1 MPFALPRSA
10 FTLPMKLLPFLFLP
24 IAAFA
29 GDARSPRLDAI
40 CSWIGNTYPGHPKW
54 VQQDIDA
61 MCVTPDGTVFT
72 NAEWDEG
79 GGQAGQ
85 DRDGALLGYA
95 GHTHG
100 WGFNGGKAIAVNS
113 KYVFIGSVCGNEGG
127 GLKDPDTWP
136 PKGHT
141 WFGISRRLRSDFTKP
156 APFEGG
162 KGGKGN
168 TLKQC
173 FLPVVDVEGK
183 ESAPITGLAADEQRL
198 YVSDPRAG
206 KIRVL
211 DAETMRELEAWPAEQ
226 PGQLAL
232 DRHGL
237 LWMLEKGYPSR
248 LRAFDASGG
257 ATDMITFP
265 AEVIP
270 IAFALDPSDRVLV
283 ADDGVSQQLLTYRAK
298 DGQLVHSGAI
308 GVKNGIYASPAGAFG
323 NLRFNRISALGLDNQ
338 FHFYVAHHGSS
349 GGGSTVLESYDIHAD
364 TPSTPC
370 WRLFGLEFV
379 DLAAPDPTSDTD
391 VFTKEE
397 HFRLDYENPPGH
409 EWGYAGYTIHRFKY
423 PDDPRLHIWSGAPWV
438 RRIGGRRFLF
448 VNDMSADYLQVYR
461 FDAQTDGEIAVP
473 SGLFA
478 KKSIRSKES
487 PGWPV
492 HQPARGEW
500 IWRDANGNGALDDGE
515 FTLRNGEDAPAAQGW
530 WVDSTGNVWLATEKS
545 GIRLL
550 PQQGLDPAGNPT
562 WSYASMR
569 TYPHPAA
576 FETVKRL
583 RYDSEH
589 DVMYLGGT
597 TKAAANQH
605 WKPMGPVIARYD
617 GWMKAE
623 TSGAMPAP
631 TWTIVM
637 PYERG
642 AKGHESCEPM
652 GFDAAG
658 DYLFIP
664 YTGASKEMSFSTGHV
679 EVIRAADGQSVGH
692 FEPSAEIGEVGLQD
706 LRETLTAQRRA
717 NGEYLIFLEDDYK
730 AKTVLYRWWPNPAD
744 QPHLQADR
752 NRSATRQ
759 TEYVEVNI
767 ALDDARSSSKCPL
780 KVSVKNIGAEALRMT
795 DWLNG
800 VYSSQ
805 INVQSRVGEICPKTK
820 KGEWVFAPLVFAA
833 GSTHGKLIE
842 PGSTF
847 DFTIPLQDFF
857 ELRPGNWLLDC
868 KIKVIGKDADRSAQL
883 PQLEFYLPE
892 SEKK

>member
-1 MPFALPRSA
+1 
-10 FTLPMKLLPFLFLP
+10 MKLLALILLP
-24 IAAFA
+24 LAALA
-29 GDARSPRLDAI
+29 GEAKSPRLDAVT
-40 CSWIGNTYPGHPKW
+40 SWVGNTYPGNPKW

-72 NAEWDEG
+72 NVEWDEG

-85 DRDGALLGYA
+85 YKDGALLGYA

-100 WGFNGGKAIAVNS
+100 WGFNGGKAIALNS
-113 KYVFIGSVCGNEGG
+113 KYVFIGCVCGNEGG

-141 WFGISRRLRSDFTKP
+141 WFGISRRVRADFTKA

-162 KGGKGN
+162 KGGKGD

-173 FLPVVDVEGK
+173 FLPVVDMEGN
-183 ESAPITGLAADEQRL
+183 ESAPITGLAADETRL

-211 DAETMRELEAWPAEQ
+211 DAETMRELEAWPADH
-226 PGQLAL
+226 PGPLAL
-232 DRHGL
+232 DREGM
-237 LWMLEKGYPSR
+237 LWVLEKGAPSR
-248 LRAFDASGG
+248 LRKYDNAGG
-257 ATDMITFP
+257 SARDRIIFP
-265 AEVIP
+265 PGVIP
-270 IAFALDPSDRVLV
+270 TAFALVPSDGVMV
-283 ADDGVSQQLLTYRAK
+283 ADDGVSQQILTYRVQE
-298 DGQLVHSGAI
+298 GQLVPSGAM
-308 GVKNGIYASPAGAFG
+308 GVKNGIYAPPAGAVG
-323 NLRFNRISALGLDNQ
+323 DWRFNRPSALGLDMHGNL
-338 FHFYVAHHGSS
+338 YVAHHGSS
-349 GGGSTVLESYDIHAD
+349 GGGSTVLESYDWFWG
-364 TPSTPC
+364 TQGPPR

-379 DLAAPDPTSDTD
+379 DLAAPDPDSDTD

-409 EWGYAGYTIHRFKY
+409 EWGYTGYTIHRSKY

-438 RRIGGRRFLF
+438 RRIAGRRFLF
-448 VNDMSADYLQVYR
+448 VNDMSAEYLQVYR
-461 FDAQTDGEIAVP
+461 FDAKTEGEIAVP

-478 KKSIRSKES
+478 KKNIRLKNS
-487 PGWPV
+487 PGWPA
-492 HQPARGEW
+492 HQPAAGEW

-515 FTLRNGEDAPAAQGW
+515 FTSRGGEDAPAAQGW
-530 WVDSTGNVWLATEKS
+530 WVDFAGNFWLATEKN

-550 PQQGLDPAGNPT
+550 PQQGLDPAGNPS
-562 WSYASMR
+562 WSYDSMR

-583 RYDSEH
+583 RYDAGR

-597 TKAAANQH
+597 TKTDTNQH

-617 GWMKAE
+617 GWRKAE
-623 TSGAMPAP
+623 ASGALPPP

-664 YTGASKEMSFSTGHV
+664 YTGASKETGFSTGHV

-692 FEPSAEIGEVGLQD
+692 FEPSAEAGEIGLQD
-706 LRETLTAQRRA
+706 LRETLTAHRRA
-717 NGEYLIFLEDDYK
+717 DGEYLVFLEDDYK

-744 QPHLQADR
+744 KPHPQADR
-752 NRSATRQ
+752 NRSAVKK
-759 TEYVEVNI
+759 TEYVEVI
-767 ALDDARSSSKCPL
+767 VALNDVRSPFNCPL
-780 KVSVKNIGAEALRMT
+780 KVSVKNLGSERLRVT
-795 DWLNG
+795 HHWG
-800 VYSSQ
+800 TEVYQSK
-805 INVQSRVGEICPKTK
+805 IAIQSRVGEFCPHTG
-820 KGEWVFAPLVFAA
+820 KGEAVFGLFAR
-833 GSTHGKLIE
+833 GSSDLLSIA

-847 DFTIPLQDFF
+847 SFTIPLQDYFQ
-857 ELRPGNWLLDC
+857 LRAGQWLLDC
-868 KIKVIGKDADRSAQL
+868 KVEISGKDADRSVQL
-883 PQLEFYLPE
+883 PQIEFNLPE
-892 SEKK
+892 SETK

>member
-1 MPFALPRSA
+1 
-10 FTLPMKLLPFLFLP
+10 MKLLAFILLP
-24 IAAFA
+24 IAALA
-29 GDARSPRLDAI
+29 GEAKSPRLDAVS
-40 CSWIGNTYPGHPKW
+40 SWIGNTYPGNPKW

-61 MCVTPDGTVFT
+61 MCVTPDGTVYT
-72 NAEWDEG
+72 NVEWDEG
-79 GGQAGQ
+79 GGQAGEYK
-85 DRDGALLGYA
+85 DGALLGYA
-95 GHTHG
+95 LHTHG

-113 KYVFIGSVCGNEGG
+113 EYVFIGCVCENEGG

-141 WFGISRRLRSDFTKP
+141 WFGISRRSRYYFKKA

-162 KGGKGN
+162 KGGKGD

-183 ESAPITGLAADEQRL
+183 ESAPITGLAADDKRL
-198 YVSDPRAG
+198 YVSDPHAG
-206 KIRVL
+206 KIHVL
-211 DAETMRELEAWPAEQ
+211 DAETMREVQSWPADH
-226 PGQLAL
+226 PGPLAL
-232 DRHGL
+232 DRAGM
-237 LWMLEKGYPSR
+237 LWVLDKGSPAR
-248 LRAFDASGG
+248 LRKFDVSDGSSRE
-257 ATDMITFP
+257 MITFP
-265 AEVIP
+265 PEVIP
-270 IAFALDPSDRVLV
+270 AAFAILEFYGVFDSVLV
-283 ADDGVSQQLLTYRAK
+283 ADDGVSQQLLSYREK
-298 DGQLVHSGAI
+298 DGQLTPAKPRGAM
-308 GVKNGIYASPAGAFG
+308 NGIYAPPAGTFG
-323 NLRFNRISALGLDNQ
+323 NLRFNRISALGFDKQGNL
-338 FHFYVAHHGSS
+338 YVAHHGSS
-349 GGGSTVLESYDIHAD
+349 GGGSTVLESYSPFEDPPY
-364 TPSTPC
+364 TPR

-379 DLAAPDPTSDTD
+379 DLAAPDPASDTD

-438 RRIGGRRFLF
+438 RRIGDRRFLF

-461 FDAQTDGEIAVP
+461 FDSQTDGEIAVP

-478 KKSIRSKES
+478 KKSIRLKQS
-487 PGWPV
+487 PGWPA

-500 IWRDANGNGALDDGE
+500 IWRDANGNGALDEGE
-515 FTLRNGEDAPAAQGW
+515 FTSRNSEDAPAAQGW
-530 WVDSTGNVWLATEKS
+530 WVDFKGNVWLATERQ

-550 PQQGLDPAGNPT
+550 PQQGLDPKGNPT

-583 RYDSEH
+583 RYDAER

-597 TKAAANQH
+597 TKADANQH

-623 TSGAMPAP
+623 ATGALPPP

-664 YTGASKEMSFSTGHV
+664 YTGASKEMGFGTGHV

-692 FEPSAEIGEVGLQD
+692 FEPSAEIGEIGLQD
-706 LRETLTAQRRA
+706 LRETLTAHRRA
-717 NGEYLIFLEDDYK
+717 DGEYLIFLEDDYK

-744 QPHLQADR
+744 KPHPQTDR
-752 NRSATRQ
+752 NRSATRK

-767 ALDDARSSSKCPL
+767 ALDDVRSPSKCPL
-780 KVSVKNIGAEALRMT
+780 KVSVKNIGSETLGMT
-795 DWLNG
+795 NAFSAQAS

-805 INVQSRVGEICPKTK
+805 IEIHGRVGEFCPHTE
-820 KGEWVFAPLVFAA
+820 KGERAFVPLARIDGSAWVE
-833 GSTHGKLIE
+833 SIK

-847 DFTIPLQDFF
+847 NFTIPLQDFF
-857 ELRPGNWLLDC
+857 QLRAGRWVLDC
-868 KIKVIGKDADRSAQL
+868 KVAIQGKHPDLSVQL

-892 SEKK
+892 PEKK

>member
-1 MPFALPRSA
+1 
-10 FTLPMKLLPFLFLP
+10 MKPPLLLPLLFLP

-29 GDARSPRLDAI
+29 GDAKSPRLDAT
-40 CSWIGNTYPGHPKW
+40 CSWIGNTYPGNPNW
-54 VQQDIDA
+54 VQQDIEA
-61 MCVTPDGTVFT
+61 MCVTPDGTVYT
-72 NAEWDEG
+72 NVEWDEG
-79 GGQAGQ
+79 GGQVGMYK
-85 DRDGALLGYA
+85 DGALLGYA

-113 KYVFIGSVCGNEGG
+113 KYVFIGCVCGNEGG

-136 PKGHT
+136 PKGHA
-141 WFGISRRLRSDFTKP
+141 WFGISRRLRSNFTKA

-162 KGGKGN
+162 KGGKGD

-183 ESAPITGLAADEQRL
+183 ESAPITGLAADDQRL

-206 KIRVL
+206 MIRVL
-211 DAETMRELEAWPAEQ
+211 DAETMREIEAWPVDH
-226 PGQLAL
+226 PGSLAL
-232 DRHGL
+232 DRDGM

-248 LRAFDASGG
+248 VRRFDASGGG

-270 IAFALDPSDRVLV
+270 IAFALDPIDGVQV
-283 ADDGVSQQLLTYRAK
+283 ADDGVSQQLLTYRTK
-298 DGQLVHSGAI
+298 GSQLVQTGAV
-308 GVKNGIYASPAGAFG
+308 GVKNGIYAPPAGAFG
-323 NLRFNRISALGLDNQ
+323 DWRFNRLSALGLDAQGNL
-338 FHFYVAHHGSS
+338 YVAHHASS
-349 GGGSTVLESYDIHAD
+349 GGGSTVLECYHTRPVAKGA
-364 TPSTPC
+364 PR

-379 DLAAPDPTSDTD
+379 DLAAPDPASDTD

-397 HFRLDYENPPGH
+397 HFRLDYVNPPGH

-438 RRIGGRRFLF
+438 RRIAGRRFLF

-461 FDAQTDGEIAVP
+461 FDSQAEGEIAIP

-500 IWRDANGNGALDDGE
+500 IWRDATGNGALDDGE
-515 FTLRNGEDAPAAQGW
+515 FTSRGAEDAPAAQGW
-530 WVDSTGNVWLATEKS
+530 WVDFKGNVWLATEKN

-550 PQQGLDPAGNPT
+550 PQQGLDPVGNPT

-583 RYDSEH
+583 RYDAEH

-597 TKAAANQH
+597 TKADTNQH

-617 GWMKAE
+617 GWRKAE
-623 TSGAMPAP
+623 ASGAIPAS

-664 YTGASKEMSFSTGHV
+664 YTGASKEMGFSTGHV
-679 EVIRAADGQSVGH
+679 EVIRAADGQSAGH
-692 FEPSAEIGEVGLQD
+692 FEPSAEVGEIGLQD
-706 LRETLTAQRRA
+706 LRETLTAHRRTD
-717 NGEYLIFLEDDYK
+717 GEYLVFLEDDYK

-744 QPHLQADR
+744 KPRLQGDR
-752 NRSATRQ
+752 NRSVAKKTDD
-759 TEYVEVNI
+759 VEVN
-767 ALDDARSSSKCPL
+767 LTLGDLRSPSNCL
-780 KVSVKNIGAEALRMT
+780 LTASVKNVGSETLQMT
-795 DWLNG
+795 DFLNG
-800 VYSSQ
+800 VYRSH
-805 INVQSRVGEICPKTK
+805 ITIQSRVGEICPHTQ
-820 KGEWVFAPLVFAA
+820 KGEWAFASFAA
-833 GSTHGKLIE
+833 GSAHVKWIE
-842 PGSTF
+842 PGATLG
-847 DFTIPLQDFF
+847 FTIPLERFF
-857 ELRPGNWLLDC
+857 QLRAGKWLLDC
-868 KIKVIGKDADRSAQL
+868 KVIVFGKDADRSVQL
-883 PQLEFYLPE
+883 PQLEFYLPDA
-892 SEKK
+892 EKK